1 MISIFQVKRVK
12 LTKKFNP
19 LRLFRK
25 KKKDVIEELSESE
38 STVEMEVKTK
48 PPFQQRIQ
56 SYAMHGQEFYHPPPI
71 PPLQCCHSPRY
82 DYGYGYDPQS
92 CYQPPPPE
100 FHKHHKHHHDYTP
113 APQYNPKYPITAPY
127 PNYDAHYN
135 QLPPQVPLCLKE
147 IEVKSIGVQSDRK
160 VSILQK
166 LTKKIPVQQ
175 QKETTVRETN
185 WKHLPE
191 SAPAKEKPS
200 FWKSLQEKAKQN
212 DDTVKFSLNTRK
224 QLEQG
229 DMNIRNA
236 MMKKLFYKR
245 NPFSPRNLIVRTLLG
260 KDKSSYG
267 NPPKMYRP
275 RMFV

>member
-100 FHKHHKHHHDYTP
+100 FHKHHDYTP

-191 SAPAKEKPS
+191 SAPAKEKTS

-224 QLEQG
+224 QLEEG